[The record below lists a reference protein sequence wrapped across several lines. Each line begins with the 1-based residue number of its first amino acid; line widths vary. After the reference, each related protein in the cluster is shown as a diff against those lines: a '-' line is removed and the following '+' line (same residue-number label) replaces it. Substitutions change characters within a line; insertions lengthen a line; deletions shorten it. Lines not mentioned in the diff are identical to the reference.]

1 MSGTD
6 VGRDGLRSY
15 FEASLRGF
23 GGIGGRALAQAAV
36 VLLLARVLGPSSY
49 GRFVTVLAVAGFLMP
64 LVGLGAA
71 GIVLREESRTPGGR
85 AGLRAAALGLWWR
98 TLCFVVPLGGVAL
111 FFALPPPFPLR
122 AGLFLLAAE
131 VAASSLVELLAR
143 GEQARGHLGRYG
155 IAQAGLVWTR
165 LLVLVALAV
174 WLGAHRLALWM
185 IFYGV
190 AGIGYA
196 GVLGLLVLRPRPRR
210 GGMSPW
216 GLARQSWPFAA
227 GSFGHRLQNEF
238 NKPVLA
244 YSGFGD
250 VARLN
255 VAQRAVDVVVLPLLA
270 LQEALW
276 PRLYRSGGDRRRLRR
291 LLAALLGT
299 AVLAGVGLR
308 FVLAP
313 LVPLVLGTGFAG
325 AARLLGLLALL
336 PLFQVLR
343 NTSQVLA
350 AARGRMRL
358 VAGAAGA
365 GAAAGVVFSL
375 VLIPRDGSTGA
386 VAALYGA
393 ELATVLVYAGAF
405 LWHRNGETS
414 G

>member
-1 MSGTD
+1 
-6 VGRDGLRSY
+6 
-15 FEASLRGF
+15 
-23 GGIGGRALAQAAV
+23 
-36 VLLLARVLGPSSY
+36 
-49 GRFVTVLAVAGFLMP
+49 
-64 LVGLGAA
+64 
-71 GIVLREESRTPGGR
+71 
-85 AGLRAAALGLWWR
+85 
-98 TLCFVVPLGGVAL
+98 
-111 FFALPPPFPLR
+111 
-122 AGLFLLAAE
+122 
-131 VAASSLVELLAR
+131 
-143 GEQARGHLGRYG
+143 
-155 IAQAGLVWTR
+155 
-165 LLVLVALAV
+165 
-174 WLGAHRLALWM
+174 
-185 IFYGV
+185 
-190 AGIGYA
+190 
-196 GVLGLLVLRPRPRR
+196 
-210 GGMSPW
+210 
-216 GLARQSWPFAA
+216 
-227 GSFGHRLQNEF
+227 
-238 NKPVLA
+238 
-244 YSGFGD
+244 
-250 VARLN
+250 
-255 VAQRAVDVVVLPLLA
+255 
-270 LQEALW
+270 
-276 PRLYRSGGDRRRLRR
+276 SGGDRRRLRR